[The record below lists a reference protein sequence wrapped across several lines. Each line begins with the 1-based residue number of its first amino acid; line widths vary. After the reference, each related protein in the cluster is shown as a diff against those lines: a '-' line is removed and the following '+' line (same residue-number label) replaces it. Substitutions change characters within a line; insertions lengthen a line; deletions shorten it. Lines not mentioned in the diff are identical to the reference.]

1 MKHILI
7 ILLFFTASA
16 AMAQEADTTYWRR
29 AFKGSITFNQASF
42 SDNWTGGGVNSI
54 GFSSLINFKA
64 NYLKDKTSWDNEIDL
79 VYGYINNDGTGY
91 RKNNDRIYLDTKYGR
106 RISEKWNM
114 YGSFNILTQFANG
127 FNYEKDSLDR
137 EVAVQVSEFMAPG
150 YFTAALGFEYTP
162 KPYFKLRLSP
172 LAPRLTVV
180 RNTELYQNVDNNY
193 GVPVGE
199 TTRFEWLAFQVLADF
214 DKNLN
219 ENVNLKFRYMIYG
232 NYETLEFDKIDHRV
246 DAILS
251 AKIAKYFEVQLSGS
265 LLYDFDQDESIQLSQ
280 ALGIGFVYSKRNF
293 TDK

>member
-1 MKHILI
+1 
-7 ILLFFTASA
+7 
-16 AMAQEADTTYWRR
+16 MAQEADTTYWRR

-64 NYLKDKTSWDNEIDL
+64 NYLKGKNSWDNEIDL

-106 RISEKWNM
+106 ALSEKWNM
-114 YGSFNILTQFANG
+114 FTSLNILTQFANG
-127 FNYEKDSLDR
+127 FNYEKDSLER
-137 EVAVQVSEFMAPG
+137 EVAIQVSEFMAPG
-150 YFTAALGFEYTP
+150 YFTVAVGFEYVP

-180 RNTELYQNVDNNY
+180 KNLELYQNVDNNY
-193 GVPVGE
+193 GVPIGE
-199 TTRFEWLAFQVLADF
+199 TTRMEWAAFQILADF

-219 ENVNLKFRYMIYG
+219 ENVNLKFRYLMYG
-232 NYETLEFDKIDHRV
+232 NYETLDFDKIDHRV

-265 LLYDFDQDESIQLSQ
+265 LLYDFDQDDSIQLSQ